1 MVRERGL
8 EPPPL
13 AGPDPKSGVSAISP
27 LALDY
32 QQLARQVLRR
42 ITLYPDFVS
51 HASKTQYMGSF
62 ATVLL
67 NL

>member
-1 MVRERGL
+1 
-8 EPPPL
+8 
-13 AGPDPKSGVSAISP
+13 
-27 LALDY
+27 
-32 QQLARQVLRR
+32 
-42 ITLYPDFVS
+42 LYPDFVS